1 MIKISKN
8 VRLRSI
14 LIITIMIVGVSSFL
28 LGRGDLYRDISDN
41 WKFVFEVYKRI
52 MTHYAEQI
60 DPKKL
65 AEAGVRG
72 MMSELDPYTVY
83 LEETDNH
90 NLNLLTKGKY
100 GGVGIHLG
108 EQDDSLTVISP
119 MDDSPAK
126 RSGILPGD
134 KIIAVDG
141 DPTGDMGLDG
151 AARRIR
157 GQRGT
162 KVVLTIRRYGENEN
176 LDFELTRDVITIEDV
191 SFAGIVQGDVGY
203 IRLSRFSKNSP
214 KEMRRALKSL
224 KEQDAG
230 KIILDLRGN
239 SGGLLDAA
247 IRILEMVT
255 DKGDPLLS
263 TRGRNQ
269 EAERDY
275 VSQLDP
281 IIDSSIGLAVLIDGG
296 SASASEIIAGTVQDL
311 DRGVILGNQ
320 SFGKGLVQSIYP
332 VDDNR
337 SLKLTTAKYYVPSGR
352 LIQKPGYVD
361 KEMVIGWTEEDSIF
375 STQNGRRVTAKGGI
389 TPDIAVDQMKVPPL
403 TRECWRRGFFF
414 NFSTVYLTEHDLNLP
429 VSVDDAMLEE
439 FRQFIETKEITLNLK
454 GEKHFTALEEMLD
467 STAVENRRIE
477 HSLSVLRDYFDASKA
492 DLFDNERKY
501 LALGLER
508 EMSSLIGGIS
518 ARIQSSFDDDPVI
531 LKTIEVLSD
540 KVVYDNTLNVVEF

>member
-1 MIKISKN
+1 MTKISKN
-8 VRLRSI
+8 VRLRSL
-14 LIITIMIVGVSSFL
+14 LIIAITITGVSSFL
-28 LGRGDLYRDISDN
+28 IGKSDLYRDISDN

-52 MTHYAEQI
+52 MTHYADQI

-65 AEAGVRG
+65 AEAGVKG

-83 LEETDNH
+83 LEETDSH

-108 EQDDSLTVISP
+108 AQDDSLTVISP

-141 DPTGDMGLDG
+141 EPTLDMGLDG

-162 KVVLTIRRYGENEN
+162 KVILTIRRYSEIEN

-214 KEMRRALKSL
+214 KEIRRALKSL

-255 DKGDPLLS
+255 EKGQPLLS

-269 EAERDY
+269 EAEREFI
-275 VSQLDP
+275 SQLDP
-281 IIDSSIGLAVLIDGG
+281 VIGSSISLAVLIDGG

-311 DRGVILGNQ
+311 DRGVIIGNQ

-332 VDDNR
+332 IDENR

-361 KEMVIGWTEEDSIF
+361 KEIVIGWTDEDSVF
-375 STQNGRRVTAKGGI
+375 STQNGRKVTANGGI
-389 TPDIAVDQMKVPPL
+389 TPDINVDQMKVPPL

-414 NFSTVYLTEHDLNLP
+414 NFSTVYLTDHKLTLP
-429 VSVDDAMLEE
+429 VFIDDAIMQQ
-439 FRQFIETKEITLNLK
+439 FRQFLDTKEITLNLK
-454 GEKHFTALEEMLD
+454 GEKHFTALEEMMD
-467 STAVENRRIE
+467 TTVVENRRIE
-477 HSLSVLRDYFDASKA
+477 QSLSVLRDYFDASKA
-492 DLFDNERKY
+492 DLFDEERRY

-518 ARIQSSFDDDPVI
+518 ARIESSFDDDPVI
-531 LKTIEVLSD
+531 LKTVEILSD
-540 KVVYDNTLNVVEF
+540 KVAYDNTLNVTEF

>member
-361 KEMVIGWTEEDSIF
+361 KEIVIGWTEEDSIF

-414 NFSTVYLTEHDLNLP
+414 KFSTVYLTEHDLNLP

-492 DLFDNERKY
+492 DLFDNEREY

-540 KVVYDNTLNVVEF
+540 KVVYDNTLNVAEF

>member
-1 MIKISKN
+1 MTKIRQH
-8 VRLRSI
+8 VRLRSV
-14 LIITIMIVGVSSFL
+14 LIITIMIVGVSSL
-28 LGRGDLYRDISDN
+28 LIGRSDLYRDISDN

-65 AEAGVRG
+65 AEAGVKG
-72 MMSELDPYTVY
+72 MMAELDPYTVY

-90 NLNLLTKGKY
+90 NLDLLTKGNY
-100 GGVGIHLG
+100 GGVGIQLG
-108 EQDDSLTVISP
+108 ERDDSLTVISP

-141 DPTGDMGLDG
+141 ESTYDMNLDD
-151 AARRIR
+151 AASRIR
-157 GQRGT
+157 GKRGT
-162 KVVLTIRRYGENEN
+162 KVILTILRYGESEN
-176 LDFELTRDVITIEDV
+176 LDFELTRAVITVEDV
-191 SFAGIVQGDVGY
+191 SFAGIVQDDVGY

-214 KEMRRALKSL
+214 QEVRKALKNL
-224 KEQDAG
+224 KEQDAN
-230 KIILDLRGN
+230 KIVLDLRGN

-263 TRGRNQ
+263 TSGRNQ
-269 EAERDY
+269 EAEREF
-275 VSQLDP
+275 VSQIDP
-281 IIDSSIGLAVLIDGG
+281 VIDSSIALAILIDGG

-311 DRGVILGNQ
+311 DRGIIIGTQ
-320 SFGKGLVQSIYP
+320 SFGKGLVQSIYSI
-332 VDDNR
+332 DDDR
-337 SLKLTTAKYYVPSGR
+337 SLKLTTAKYYIPSGR

-361 KEMVIGWTEEDSIF
+361 KEIVIGWTEEDSVF
-375 STQNGRRVTAKGGI
+375 STMNGRRVMAKGGI
-389 TPDIAVDQMKVPPL
+389 TPDISVEQMKIPPL

-414 NFSTVYLTEHDLNLP
+414 QFSTVYLADHDPVMP

-439 FRQFIETKEITLNLK
+439 FRQFVDTKKVKLSLK
-454 GEKHFTALEEMLD
+454 GEKQFTTLEEELD
-467 STAVENRRIE
+467 SIAVEDLRIKQ
-477 HSLSVLRDYFDASKA
+477 SLTVLHNYFDRSK
-492 DLFDNERKY
+492 DNLFENEKEY

-508 EMSSLIGGIS
+508 EMSSIIGGIS
-518 ARIQSSFDDDPVI
+518 ARIESSFDDDPVI

-540 KVVYDNTLNVVEF
+540 KIAYDNTLNIAEF

>member
-1 MIKISKN
+1 
-8 VRLRSI
+8 
-14 LIITIMIVGVSSFL
+14 MIVGVSSL
-28 LGRGDLYRDISDN
+28 LIGRSDLYRDISDN

-65 AEAGVRG
+65 AEAGVKG
-72 MMSELDPYTVY
+72 MMAELDPYTVY

-90 NLNLLTKGKY
+90 NLDLLTKGNY
-100 GGVGIHLG
+100 GGVGIQLG
-108 EQDDSLTVISP
+108 ERDDSLTVISP

-141 DPTGDMGLDG
+141 ESTYDMNLDD
-151 AARRIR
+151 AASRIR
-157 GQRGT
+157 GKRGT
-162 KVVLTIRRYGENEN
+162 KVILTILRYGESEN
-176 LDFELTRDVITIEDV
+176 LDFELTRAVITVEDV
-191 SFAGIVQGDVGY
+191 SFAGIVQDDVGY

-214 KEMRRALKSL
+214 QEVRKALKNL
-224 KEQDAG
+224 KEQDAN
-230 KIILDLRGN
+230 KIVLDLRGN

-263 TRGRNQ
+263 TSGRNQ
-269 EAERDY
+269 EAEREF
-275 VSQLDP
+275 VSQIDP
-281 IIDSSIGLAVLIDGG
+281 VIDSSIALAILIDGG

-311 DRGVILGNQ
+311 DRGIIIGTQ
-320 SFGKGLVQSIYP
+320 SFGKGLVQSIYSI
-332 VDDNR
+332 DDDR
-337 SLKLTTAKYYVPSGR
+337 SLKLTTAKYYIPSGR

-361 KEMVIGWTEEDSIF
+361 KEIVIGWTEEDSVF
-375 STQNGRRVTAKGGI
+375 STMNGRRVTAKGGI
-389 TPDIAVDQMKVPPL
+389 TPDISVEQMKIPPL

-414 NFSTVYLTEHDLNLP
+414 QFSTVYLADHDPVMP

-439 FRQFIETKEITLNLK
+439 FRQFVDTKKVKLSLK
-454 GEKHFTALEEMLD
+454 GEKQFTTLEEELD
-467 STAVENRRIE
+467 SIAVEDLRIKQ
-477 HSLSVLRDYFDASKA
+477 SLTVLHNYFDRSK
-492 DLFDNERKY
+492 DNLFENEKEY

-508 EMSSLIGGIS
+508 EMSSIIGGIS
-518 ARIQSSFDDDPVI
+518 ARIESSFDDDPVI

-540 KVVYDNTLNVVEF
+540 KIAYDNTLNIAEF

>member
-41 WKFVFEVYKRI
+41 WKFIFEVYKRI

-414 NFSTVYLTEHDLNLP
+414 KFSTVYLTEHDLNLP

-492 DLFDNERKY
+492 DLFDNEREY

>member
-141 DPTGDMGLDG
+141 DPTRGMGLDG

-361 KEMVIGWTEEDSIF
+361 KEIVIGWTEEDSIF

-389 TPDIAVDQMKVPPL
+389 TPDIVVDQMKVPPL

-414 NFSTVYLTEHDLNLP
+414 KFSTVYLTEHDLNLP

-540 KVVYDNTLNVVEF
+540 KVVYDNTLNVSEF